1 MRKLI
6 FIMAIM
12 MTISAFSQKKKNG
25 TIYLEHPAIDV
36 VENMQQALVSGDTV
50 KLASY
55 LADNFKG
62 FNGVSTNKDSKGW
75 KKENMIGWAKSL
87 KKNYDY
93 VSLKRTDGAYPDALE
108 YKDGE
113 SGLWVQTWDHFR
125 AVHKKSGVKVDMPI
139 HRLYTVNE
147 DNKISLM
154 INYNNNDP
162 YDEIGDSYVERENG
176 TIYNHHEYINNV
188 RNLIHAFEFGDLDK
202 AYGYYDDKCNFRNI
216 HMPAGESRNKEES
229 LAGHQKFKEDFD
241 INSIDVRGYPDY
253 LNYGLNDSKVV
264 MSWWTIRLTKKSD
277 DKKINLPMM
286 FIHNFNDDGKIT
298 SETAYFSAKM
308 LE

>member
-162 YDEIGDSYVERENG
+162 YDEIGDSYVEKRER
-176 TIYNHHEYINNV
+176 NHIQ
-188 RNLIHAFEFGDLDK
+188 
-202 AYGYYDDKCNFRNI
+202 
-216 HMPAGESRNKEES
+216 SS
-229 LAGHQKFKEDFD
+229 
-241 INSIDVRGYPDY
+241 
-253 LNYGLNDSKVV
+253 
-264 MSWWTIRLTKKSD
+264 
-277 DKKINLPMM
+277 
-286 FIHNFNDDGKIT
+286 
-298 SETAYFSAKM
+298 
-308 LE
+308 